1 MRICVFGA
9 ASNKIDVKY
18 IDDCYSLAKTLA
30 SRGHKLVFGAGGEG
44 LMGAVARGFKEKG
57 AFVHGVIPKFFEEN
71 GYEAVFRAADKI
83 TYTET
88 MAERKTTMENDCDA
102 FLIVPGGIGTFEE
115 FFEVLTLKQLGRHK
129 KAIVVYN
136 SFGYYDG
143 LDKIFEKIIAAKFVN
158 EECRRLFATL
168 CTHAETVDYLKNYS
182 AGDVRWELLKR
193 N

>member
-1 MRICVFGA
+1 
-9 ASNKIDVKY
+9 
-18 IDDCYSLAKTLA
+18 
-30 SRGHKLVFGAGGEG
+30 
-44 LMGAVARGFKEKG
+44 
-57 AFVHGVIPKFFEEN
+57 
-71 GYEAVFRAADKI
+71 
-83 TYTET
+83 

-168 CTHAETVDYLKNYS
+168 CTHAETVDYLENYS